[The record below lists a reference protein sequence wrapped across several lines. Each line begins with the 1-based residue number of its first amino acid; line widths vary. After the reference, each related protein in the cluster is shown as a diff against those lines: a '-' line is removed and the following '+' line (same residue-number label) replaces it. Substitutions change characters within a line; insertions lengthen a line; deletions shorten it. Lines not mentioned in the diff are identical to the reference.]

1 MVAQTSSGFLSR
13 RRVRSAV
20 ARNDMGLGIFPERN
34 ETTTVRSGNV
44 IAFSA
49 YRAKYPADYQAHWAT
64 GKREWCFSC
73 ASGGKE
79 IPPAI
84 RLCAA
89 FSSERTGQP
98 MVQLCT
104 ASAGSKRVVL
114 QRPEILSKNGEQQ
127 GRRRMRSN
135 NRFRRPYQVLR
146 SPGDT
151 IRGTPGQRPIQTLL
165 RICTLPDT
173 YLPEPECWLWG
184 IVLSSSWIDS
194 PAKF

>member
-84 RLCAA
+84 RLCVA
-89 FSSERTGQP
+89 FSCERTGRE
-98 MVQLCT
+98 MVLLCT
-104 ASAGSKRVVL
+104 ASAGPKRVVL
-114 QRPEILSKNGEQQ
+114 QRPGILSKNGERQ
-127 GRRRMRSN
+127 GRRRMSSN
-135 NRFRRPYQVLR
+135 NRFHRPYQALHAR
-146 SPGDT
+146 GDT

-165 RICTLPDT
+165 RICTLPDAC
-173 YLPEPECWLWG
+173 LPGP
-184 IVLSSSWIDS
+184 D
-194 PAKF
+194 